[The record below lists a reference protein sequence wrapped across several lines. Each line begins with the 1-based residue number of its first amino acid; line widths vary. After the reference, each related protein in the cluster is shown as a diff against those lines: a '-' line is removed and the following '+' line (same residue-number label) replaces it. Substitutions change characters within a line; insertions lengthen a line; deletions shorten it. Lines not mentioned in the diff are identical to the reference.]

1 MDLIPS
7 ERGWWIQAFEAGDT
21 VIVDPYTDIAT
32 GKTIISACYPFYVDG
47 KPFAVLADID
57 VTTVLEIINQI
68 EEKQFCEGFLLSASG
83 DVITHKNSEWL
94 PTDEGST
101 NLSEVLHT
109 DLQSAVRMPDSIRM
123 PRQLL
128 EHSPKSF
135 LQVRS
140 PSQIR
145 QNPFPGHRIRS
156 VRRSAASTGSFPSFR
171 MHPEKLMRQYKEHQR
186 KLTSCMM
193 R

>member
-7 ERGWWIQAFEAGDT
+7 ARGWWIQAFEAGDT

-94 PTDEGST
+94 STDEGST
-101 NLSEVLHT
+101 NLSEINDTSTLTKETGSGICCFVT
-109 DLQSAVRMPDSIRM
+109 PRM
-123 PRQLL
+123 L
-128 EHSPKSF
+128 
-135 LQVRS
+135 VRS
-140 PSQIR
+140 R
-145 QNPFPGHRIRS
+145 FTTRS
-156 VRRSAASTGSFPSFR
+156 SLRRLHASCPY
-171 MHPEKLMRQYKEHQR
+171 P
-186 KLTSCMM
+186 TSTA
-193 R
+193 

>member
-101 NLSEVLHT
+101 NLSEALHT
-109 DLQSAVRMPDSIRM
+109 DLQSAVTIRDYDVM
-123 PRQLL
+123 Q
-128 EHSPKSF
+128 EM
-135 LQVRS
+135 
-140 PSQIR
+140 
-145 QNPFPGHRIRS
+145 
-156 VRRSAASTGSFPSFR
+156 ASTYLKDAGFYTDWIS
-171 MHPEKLMRQYKEHQR
+171 
-186 KLTSCMM
+186 
-193 R
+193 